1 MKKSL
6 IALAVLAASGAAM
19 AQSSVTMFGI
29 VDVGVGYVK
38 ADQSVSGVTQSGNSS
53 SRLGFRGVEDL
64 GGGLKA
70 GFWLEG
76 AISPDQG
83 TGAGGGASGP
93 GFEFKRRSTISLMG
107 NFGEVRMG
115 RELTAGYSKPSSY
128 DPFGQVGLGHFN
140 AFSVSRVS
148 NGISYNTPGN
158 LGGFFATAHY
168 GFGEQAGNNSAGSYF
183 GLAGGY
189 DNGPISVTLAADQL
203 KNVNPALETLK
214 TWSLGASYDLGMVKP
229 AFIYHSEK
237 TGAVKN
243 NNYMFALTAP
253 VGPGKLIGSYARYD
267 LKNSN
272 QDSDALSVGYVYDLS
287 KRTAVYG
294 TYAYMKNKNGAN
306 RNLGAAAGS
315 FNGLSGADK
324 AATTALNDTFV
335 NGKNV
340 NGFQVGVRHSF

>member
-29 VDVGVGYVK
+29 VDVGVGHVS
-38 ADQSVSGVTQSGNSS
+38 ATNSVSGVTQSGNSS

-76 AISPDQG
+76 AVSPDVG

-93 GFEFKRRSTISLMG
+93 GFEFKRRSTVSLAG
-107 NFGEVRMG
+107 NFGEVRLG

-128 DPFGQVGLGHFN
+128 DVFGQVGLASFQGW
-140 AFSVSRVS
+140 SVTRVS
-148 NGISYNTPGN
+148 NGVSYNTPGN
-158 LGGFFATAHY
+158 LGGFFGTVHY

-189 DNGPISVTLAADQL
+189 ENGPLSVTLAGDQL
-203 KNVNPALETLK
+203 KSTTAGASALK
-214 TWSLGASYDLGMVKP
+214 TFSVGASYDLGMVKP
-229 AFIYHSEK
+229 AFIYHTEK

-243 NNYMFALTAP
+243 NSLMLAVSAP
-253 VGPGKLIGSYARYD
+253 VGPGRLIGSYARYD
-267 LKNSN
+267 LKNSSN
-272 QDSDALSVGYVYDLS
+272 DSSALAVGYVYNLS

-294 TYAYMKNKNGAN
+294 TYAHMNNKNAAA
-306 RNLGAAAGS
+306 RNLNGVSGS
-315 FNGLSGADK
+315 FNSNVTVGA
-324 AATTALNDTFV
+324 
-335 NGKNV
+335 GENV
-340 NGFQVGVRHSF
+340 DGYQVGIRHSF

>member
-29 VDVGVGYVK
+29 VDVGVGHVS
-38 ADQSVSGVTQSGNSS
+38 ATNSVSGVTQSGNSS

-76 AISPDQG
+76 AVSPDVG

-93 GFEFKRRSTISLMG
+93 GFEFKRRSTVSLAG
-107 NFGEVRMG
+107 NFGEVRLG

-128 DPFGQVGLGHFN
+128 DVFGQVGLASFQGW
-140 AFSVSRVS
+140 SVTRVS
-148 NGISYNTPGN
+148 NGVSYNTPGN
-158 LGGFFATAHY
+158 LGGFFGTVHY

-189 DNGPISVTLAADQL
+189 ENGPLSVTLAGDQL
-203 KNVNPALETLK
+203 KSTTAGASALK
-214 TWSLGASYDLGMVKP
+214 TFSVGASYDLGMVKP
-229 AFIYHSEK
+229 AFIYHTEK

-243 NNYMFALTAP
+243 NSLMLAVSAP
-253 VGPGKLIGSYARYD
+253 VGPGRLIGSYARYD
-267 LKNSN
+267 LKNSSN
-272 QDSDALSVGYVYDLS
+272 DSSALAVGYVYNLS

-294 TYAYMKNKNGAN
+294 TYAHLNNKNASA
-306 RNLGAAAGS
+306 RNLSGVSSSFGSNVTVGAGE
-315 FNGLSGADK
+315 
-324 AATTALNDTFV
+324 
-335 NGKNV
+335 NV
-340 NGFQVGVRHSF
+340 DGYQVGIRHSF

>member
-29 VDVGVGYVK
+29 VDVGVGHVS
-38 ADQSVSGVTQSGNSS
+38 ATNSVSGVTQSGNSS

-76 AISPDQG
+76 AVSPDVG

-93 GFEFKRRSTISLMG
+93 GFEFKRRSTVSLAG
-107 NFGEVRMG
+107 NFGEVRLG

-128 DPFGQVGLGHFN
+128 DVFGQVGLASFQGW
-140 AFSVSRVS
+140 SVTRVS
-148 NGISYNTPGN
+148 NGVSYNTPGN
-158 LGGFFATAHY
+158 LGGFFGTAHY
-168 GFGEQAGNNSAGSYF
+168 GFGEVAGNNSAGSYF

-189 DNGPISVTLAADQL
+189 ENGPLSVSLAGDQL
-203 KNVNPALETLK
+203 KSTTAGASALK
-214 TWSLGASYDLGMVKP
+214 TFSVGASYDLGMVKP
-229 AFIYHSEK
+229 AFIYHTEK

-243 NNYMFALTAP
+243 NSLMLAVSAP
-253 VGPGKLIGSYARYD
+253 VGPGRLIGSYARYD
-267 LKNSN
+267 LKNSSN
-272 QDSDALSVGYVYDLS
+272 DSSALAVGYVYNLS

-294 TYAYMKNKNGAN
+294 TYAHMNNKNAAA
-306 RNLGAAAGS
+306 RNLNGVSGS
-315 FNGLSGADK
+315 FNSNVTVGA
-324 AATTALNDTFV
+324 
-335 NGKNV
+335 GENV
-340 NGFQVGVRHSF
+340 DGYQVGIRHSF